1 MALAWR
7 SGKAKAKHS
16 PSCTAER
23 PDDAQG
29 RGGLTPSSQSRRSL
43 LPAEFT
49 LGFRRL
55 DEAGERWEVDC
66 GSGIVRGEGWLA
78 LLHAFHK
85 ALAEVRR
92 VADAG
97 RESAAQDA
105 ARKTGGAR

>member
-1 MALAWR
+1 M
-7 SGKAKAKHS
+7 
-16 PSCTAER
+16 
-23 PDDAQG
+23 
-29 RGGLTPSSQSRRSL
+29 
-43 LPAEFT
+43 
-49 LGFRRL
+49 GFRHL

-66 GSGIVRGEGWLA
+66 GSGLVRGEGWLA